1 MIVYGKN
8 VIREIIYNNREIYT
22 LYIDNKFKDFKFLKF
37 IESYKI
43 TYQKVAK
50 DKLNELSNNALH
62 QGLVADVRPYE
73 YLDIEKIIDLNKKQ
87 NLIILDEISDP
98 HNLGAILRT
107 AEAAGIDSIVVS
119 TKNQVPLN
127 ATVAKVSSGAIE
139 HVPVIKSENLIELIN
154 YLKANK
160 FIVIGTA
167 GDANLEYNNLPKGQS
182 IAVILGS
189 EGEGM
194 RPQIKQACDLLVKI
208 PMYGKINSL
217 NVSVAGAL
225 IMYEM
230 IKK

>member
-8 VIREIIYNNREIYT
+8 VIREIIYNQREIYK
-22 LYIDNKFKDFKFLKF
+22 LYLDNKFKDFKFLKF
-37 IESYKI
+37 LESKQINYE
-43 TYQKVAK
+43 TVAK
-50 DKLNELSNNALH
+50 DKLNELTNNALH
-62 QGLVADVRPYE
+62 QGVVADVKPYE
-73 YLDIEKIIDLNKKQ
+73 YIQIENIVDANKKQ

-107 AEAAGIDSIVVS
+107 AEAAGIDAIVVA
-119 TKNQVPLN
+119 TRNQVPLN

-139 HVPVIKSENLIELIN
+139 HVPVIQAANLIDLIK
-154 YLKANK
+154 YLKNNK
-160 FIVIGTA
+160 FIIVGTA
-167 GDANLEYNNLPKGQS
+167 GDANLEYNDLPKTQS

-194 RPQIKQACDLLVKI
+194 RSQIKQACDLLVKI
-208 PMYGKINSL
+208 PMHGKINSL

>member
-8 VIREIIYNNREIYT
+8 VIREIIYNQREIYK
-22 LYIDNKFKDFKFLKF
+22 LYLDNKFKDFKFLKF
-37 IESYKI
+37 LESKQINYE
-43 TYQKVAK
+43 TVAK
-50 DKLNELSNNALH
+50 DKLNELTNNALH
-62 QGLVADVRPYE
+62 QGVVADVKPYE
-73 YLDIEKIIDLNKKQ
+73 YIQIENIVDANKKQ

-107 AEAAGIDSIVVS
+107 AEAAGIDAIVVA
-119 TKNQVPLN
+119 TRNQVSLN

-139 HVPVIKSENLIELIN
+139 HVPVIQAANLIDLIK
-154 YLKANK
+154 YLKNNK
-160 FIVIGTA
+160 FIIVGTA
-167 GDANLEYNNLPKGQS
+167 GDANLEYNDLPKTQS

-194 RPQIKQACDLLVKI
+194 RSQIKQACDLLVKI

>member
-8 VIREIIYNNREIYT
+8 VIREIIYNQREIYK
-22 LYIDNKFKDFKFLKF
+22 LYLDNKFKDFKFLKF
-37 IESYKI
+37 LESKQINYE
-43 TYQKVAK
+43 TVAK
-50 DKLNELSNNALH
+50 DKLNELTNNALH
-62 QGLVADVRPYE
+62 QGVVADVKPYE
-73 YLDIEKIIDLNKKQ
+73 YIQIENIVDAKKKQ
-87 NLIILDEISDP
+87 NFIILDEISDP

-107 AEAAGIDSIVVS
+107 AEAAGIDAIVVA
-119 TKNQVPLN
+119 TRNQVPLN

-139 HVPVIKSENLIELIN
+139 HVPVIQAANLIDLIK
-154 YLKANK
+154 YLKNNK
-160 FIVIGTA
+160 FIIVGTA
-167 GDANLEYNNLPKGQS
+167 GDANLEYNDLPKTQS

-194 RPQIKQACDLLVKI
+194 RSQIKQACDLLVKI
-208 PMYGKINSL
+208 PMHGKINSL

>member
-8 VIREIIYNNREIYT
+8 VIREIIYNQREIYK
-22 LYIDNKFKDFKFLKF
+22 LYLDNKFKDFKFLKF
-37 IESYKI
+37 LESKQINYE
-43 TYQKVAK
+43 TVAK
-50 DKLNELSNNALH
+50 DKLNELTNNALH
-62 QGLVADVRPYE
+62 QGVVADVKPYE
-73 YLDIEKIIDLNKKQ
+73 YIQIENIVDANKKQ

-107 AEAAGIDSIVVS
+107 AEAAGIDAIVVA
-119 TKNQVPLN
+119 TRNQVPLN
-127 ATVAKVSSGAIE
+127 ATVAKVWSGAIE
-139 HVPVIKSENLIELIN
+139 HVPVIQAANLIDLIK
-154 YLKANK
+154 YLKNNK
-160 FIVIGTA
+160 FIIVGTA
-167 GDANLEYNNLPKGQS
+167 GDANLEYNDLPKTQS

-194 RPQIKQACDLLVKI
+194 RSQIKQACDLLVKI

>member
-139 HVPVIKSENLIELIN
+139 HVPVIKSENLIELI
-154 YLKANK
+154 K
-160 FIVIGTA
+160 IGRA
-167 GDANLEYNNLPKGQS
+167 SCRER
-182 IAVILGS
+182 V
-189 EGEGM
+189 
-194 RPQIKQACDLLVKI
+194 
-208 PMYGKINSL
+208 
-217 NVSVAGAL
+217 
-225 IMYEM
+225 
-230 IKK
+230 

>member
-8 VIREIIYNNREIYT
+8 VIREIIYNQREIYK
-22 LYIDNKFKDFKFLKF
+22 LYLDNKFKDFKFLKF
-37 IESYKI
+37 LESKQINYE
-43 TYQKVAK
+43 TVAK
-50 DKLNELSNNALH
+50 DKLNELTNNALH
-62 QGLVADVRPYE
+62 QGVVADVKPYE
-73 YLDIEKIIDLNKKQ
+73 YIQIENIVDANKKQ

-107 AEAAGIDSIVVS
+107 AEAAGIDAIVVA
-119 TKNQVPLN
+119 TRNQVPLN

-139 HVPVIKSENLIELIN
+139 HVPVIQAANLIDLIK
-154 YLKANK
+154 YLKNNK
-160 FIVIGTA
+160 FIIVGTA
-167 GDANLEYNNLPKGQS
+167 GDANLEYNDLPKTQS

-194 RPQIKQACDLLVKI
+194 RSQIKQACDLLVKI

>member
-8 VIREIIYNNREIYT
+8 VIREIIYNQREIYK
-22 LYIDNKFKDFKFLKF
+22 LYLDNKFKDFKFLKF
-37 IESYKI
+37 LESKQINYE
-43 TYQKVAK
+43 TVAK
-50 DKLNELSNNALH
+50 DKLNELTNNALH
-62 QGLVADVRPYE
+62 QGVVADVKPYE
-73 YLDIEKIIDLNKKQ
+73 YIQIENIVDANKKQ

-107 AEAAGIDSIVVS
+107 AEAAGIDAIVVA
-119 TKNQVPLN
+119 TRNQVPLN

-139 HVPVIKSENLIELIN
+139 HVPVIQAANLIDLIK
-154 YLKANK
+154 YLKNNK
-160 FIVIGTA
+160 FIIVGTA
-167 GDANLEYNNLPKGQS
+167 GDANLEYNDVPKTQS

-194 RPQIKQACDLLVKI
+194 RSQIKQACDLLVKI
-208 PMYGKINSL
+208 PMHGKINSL

>member
-8 VIREIIYNNREIYT
+8 VIREIIYNQREIYK
-22 LYIDNKFKDFKFLKF
+22 LYLDNKFKDFKFLKF
-37 IESYKI
+37 LESKQINYE
-43 TYQKVAK
+43 TVAK
-50 DKLNELSNNALH
+50 DKLNELTNNALH
-62 QGLVADVRPYE
+62 QGVVADVKPYE
-73 YLDIEKIIDLNKKQ
+73 YIQIENIVDANKKQ

-107 AEAAGIDSIVVS
+107 AEAAGIDGIVVA
-119 TKNQVPLN
+119 TRNQVPLN

-139 HVPVIKSENLIELIN
+139 HVPVIQAANLIDLIK
-154 YLKANK
+154 YLKNNK
-160 FIVIGTA
+160 FIIVGTA
-167 GDANLEYNNLPKGQS
+167 GDANLEYNDLPKTQS

-194 RPQIKQACDLLVKI
+194 RSQIKQACDLLVKI